1 MNQEVVKIEP
11 GSKVAI
17 RFSLFLAKID
27 RLVDT
32 TGADGQFE
40 FVVGEGDIIS
50 GLEKRL
56 FGLQVGDKR
65 RFEIPCEEAYGP
77 AQEDSDLIQQFT
89 AGDFPESM
97 ELEPGLVIGF
107 QSPSGEETPGTIME
121 IDNDV
126 ITVDFSHPLAG
137 YDLIFEVE
145 ILDVSPAA

>member
-1 MNQEVVKIEP
+1 MNQGSTKIEP

-32 TGADGQFE
+32 TGADGKFE
-40 FVVGEGDIIS
+40 FVLGEGAIIP
-50 GLEKRL
+50 GLEKCL
-56 FGLQVGDKR
+56 LGLQTGDKD

-89 AGDFPESM
+89 ADDFPKSM

-107 QSPSGEETPGTIME
+107 QSPNGDETPGTIMD
-121 IDNDV
+121 IDEDV

-145 ILDVSPAA
+145 ILDVRPAA